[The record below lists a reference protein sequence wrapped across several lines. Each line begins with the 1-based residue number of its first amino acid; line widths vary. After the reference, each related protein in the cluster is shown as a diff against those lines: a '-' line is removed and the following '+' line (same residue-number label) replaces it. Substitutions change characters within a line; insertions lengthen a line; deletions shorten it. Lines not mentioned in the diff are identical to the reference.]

1 MLPVIPNHTLTLQL
15 GTRQCLRHAFKLEL
29 LSARTLFVNHL
40 ILALSNFLQVCS
52 RDNPLVS
59 FSFFDGISE
68 WGGGGVGICLPYV
81 MLSSVDVN
89 NTSLSI
95 AIENP
100 LSYRKTATLFHN
112 FPF

>member
-1 MLPVIPNHTLTLQL
+1 MLPVIPNHPLTLHL

-68 WGGGGVGICLPYV
+68 WGRGVGICLPYV

-95 AIENP
+95 AIERP
-100 LSYRKTATLFHN
+100 LYYRKTATLFHN
-112 FPF
+112 FAF